1 MRIENDEKYEV
12 INAPFPREERT
23 IEPQIRRGFDN
34 TGIGRDTI
42 TL

>member
-1 MRIENDEKYEV
+1 MRTEKEEKYEGV
-12 INAPFPREERT
+12 NAPFSREERA

-34 TGIGRDTI
+34 TDIGRDTI